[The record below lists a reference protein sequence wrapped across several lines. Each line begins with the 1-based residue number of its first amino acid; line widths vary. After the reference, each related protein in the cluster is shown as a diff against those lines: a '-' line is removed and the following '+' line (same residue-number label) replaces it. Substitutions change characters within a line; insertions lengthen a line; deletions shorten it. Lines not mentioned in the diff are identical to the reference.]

1 MLTPYIAS
9 SSPNMKSSYEPRM
22 SSPEID
28 LMNEN
33 HLFIDIPF
41 KKSQS
46 VSHCPNMT
54 ACNMS
59 FQYRRILL
67 WNSSFAVCPIIS
79 FFTSIIHLHDDG
91 WLTSVLN
98 PSVGFA
104 LHLLDS
110 NDVKFGSDVVI
121 GVVLITHWTKFF
133 RVFSTPLKR
142 DNENLRAFELL
153 ELFNFFLVIWMI
165 IRRN

>member
-1 MLTPYIAS
+1 
-9 SSPNMKSSYEPRM
+9 MKSSYEPRM

-79 FFTSIIHLHDDG
+79 FFTSIIHLYDG
-91 WLTSVLN
+91 WLTEVLN

-133 RVFSTPLKR
+133 RVFSTPLKW